1 MTSRLRSTFAVA
13 AIGVLACVT
22 TATAAPHASTPD
34 YVGQFHDDK
43 GAIAIRGSDGNTYRL
58 SFELVASSG
67 EPKQGG
73 SLTIDLTCRG
83 KHCPAAKEYSIPL
96 SSYAVTE
103 PDTTTT
109 TTNAVAATFGGSKLT
124 VQWRYKFQPTS
135 LNVGAGSYPDGGS
148 GASLP
153 FDSGPA
159 SMSVTVFG
167 LSCTGSGTIATW
179 YGAGN
184 LPAAGA
190 SLSKAP
196 KQFTVQHRHHPACAP
211 S

>member
-1 MTSRLRSTFAVA
+1 MTSRLRSTFVVA
-13 AIGVLACVT
+13 AVGVLACVT

-43 GAIAIRGSDGNTYRL
+43 GAIAIRGSDGNNYRL
-58 SFELVASSG
+58 SFELLTSSG

-73 SLTIDLTCRG
+73 SLTIDITCRG

-96 SSYAVTE
+96 SSYDATE
-103 PDTTTT
+103 PDTTMT
-109 TTNAVAATFGGSKLT
+109 TTNTFAATFGGSKLT
-124 VQWRYKFQPTS
+124 VEWRHEFKPTS
-135 LNVGAGSYPDGGS
+135 LAVGAGSYSDDGT

-153 FDSGPA
+153 VDSGPA
-159 SMSVTVFG
+159 SMSATVFG
-167 LSCTGSGTIATW
+167 LSCTGSGSITTW

-184 LPAAGA
+184 LPAPGA

-196 KQFTVQHRHHPACAP
+196 NQFTARHGHRPACAP